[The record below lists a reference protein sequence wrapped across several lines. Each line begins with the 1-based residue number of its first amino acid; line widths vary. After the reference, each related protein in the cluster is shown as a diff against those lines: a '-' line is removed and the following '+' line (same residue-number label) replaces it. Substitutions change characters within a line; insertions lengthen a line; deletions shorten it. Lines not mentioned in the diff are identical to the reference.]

1 MRVSVFAASPLLIA
15 LAVAMPC
22 RASAP
27 SAADIAVAQR
37 SFDEARA
44 LFGAGKT
51 AEACERFAQSQHL
64 DPKLGTL
71 LNLAICHEKLGKVAS
86 AWSEFHDARS
96 IATAQALKERV
107 QFADE
112 HLATLAPLLSYV
124 RIRMDAETRAGG
136 PGVRLDDE
144 PVDAA
149 ALDTDIPVDP
159 GDHQIVVTSRDGRS
173 WKGGA
178 RTARAD
184 KVAIVVPRLVP
195 MLAKVPAPKAPP
207 AGPAKEHASHG
218 RRTAG
223 LVTMGASLAVGALGG
238 VFGFMAISTRKDAE
252 AACAANQCADG
263 RAKNDTGMAYA
274 WSSNALL
281 GVAGLAFVTGAIL
294 TLSDLGGSRTTVSLG
309 PGSVGGTF

>member
-1 MRVSVFAASPLLIA
+1 MRASAFAATLLLGTTVSVAG
-15 LAVAMPC
+15 LA
-22 RASAP
+22 AP
-27 SAADIAVAQR
+27 SAADVAVAQR

-96 IATAQALKERV
+96 IATAGALKERV

-112 HLATLAPLLSYV
+112 HLATLAPLLSYLRV
-124 RIRMDAETRAGG
+124 RMDAETRAGG
-136 PGVRLDDE
+136 PSVRLDGE
-144 PVDAA
+144 PVDPA
-149 ALDTDIPVDP
+149 ALDTEIPVDP
-159 GDHQIVVTSRDGRS
+159 GDHQVVVTSRDGRS
-173 WKGGA
+173 WKGAAHTA
-178 RTARAD
+178 RTD
-184 KVAIVVPRLVP
+184 KVVVSVPHLVP
-195 MLAKVPAPKAPP
+195 PVAKAPP
-207 AGPAKEHASHG
+207 AGPAKEPASHG

-223 LVTMGASLAVGALGG
+223 LVTMGASLAVGAVGG
-238 VFGFMAISTRKDAE
+238 VFGFMAISARKDAE

-263 RAKNDTGMAYA
+263 RAKNDAGMTYA
-274 WSSNALL
+274 WTSNALL
-281 GVAGLAFVTGAIL
+281 GVAGLALITGAVL
-294 TLSDLGGSRTTVSLG
+294 FFSDLGGSRTTVSLG

>member
-1 MRVSVFAASPLLIA
+1 MRAFAFAAAA
-15 LAVAMPC
+15 LVVATTVCVPSL
-22 RASAP
+22 AAP
-27 SAADIAVAQR
+27 SPADIAVAQR

-44 LFGAGKT
+44 LFGTGKT

-124 RIRMDAETRAGG
+124 RVRMDAETRAGA
-136 PGVRLDDE
+136 PAVRLDGE
-144 PVDAA
+144 PVDPA
-149 ALDTDIPVDP
+149 ALDTEIPVDP
-159 GDHQIVVTSRDGRS
+159 GDHQIVVTSRDGRG
-173 WKGGA
+173 WKGAA
-178 RTARAD
+178 RTARTE
-184 KVAIVVPRLVP
+184 KVVVTVPHLVPRV
-195 MLAKVPAPKAPP
+195 AKAPP
-207 AGPAKEHASHG
+207 NTPAKEPPSHG

-223 LVTMGASLAVGALGG
+223 LVTMGASLAVGAVGG
-238 VFGFMAISTRKDAE
+238 VFGFMAISARKDAE
-252 AACAANQCADG
+252 AACAGNQCAEG
-263 RAKNDTGMAYA
+263 RAKNDTGMTYA
-274 WSSNALL
+274 WTSNALL
-281 GVAGLAFVTGAIL
+281 GVAGLALVTGAVL
-294 TLSDLGGSRTTVSLG
+294 VFSDLGGSRTTVSLG